1 LALHF
6 PVAGMSCAS
15 CSTRVER
22 ASLGVPGVVEAT
34 VNLATETLQVRPG
47 PGFDALALERAV
59 EQAGYALPTH
69 TLLLAVHDMT
79 CASCVGRVEQA
90 LRGVPGVVEASVNLA
105 TETAQVR
112 VAGAA
117 AAPDT
122 DAALLQ
128 AVRAAGYGAE
138 RDTAAALRPAAG
150 RRLGEGWRVLAA
162 ALLSAPLLAPMLLWP
177 LAGEGAMH
185 AAMLPAWL

>member
-1 LALHF
+1 
-6 PVAGMSCAS
+6 MSCAS
-15 CSTRVER
+15 CTARVER
-22 ASLGVPGVVEAT
+22 AARGVPGVAEAT
-34 VNLATETLQVRPG
+34 VNLATETLQVQPG

-79 CASCVGRVEQA
+79 CASCVGRVEKA
-90 LRGVPGVVEASVNLA
+90 LRRVPGVVEASVNLA

-122 DAALLQ
+122 
-128 AVRAAGYGAE
+128 
-138 RDTAAALRPAAG
+138 
-150 RRLGEGWRVLAA
+150 
-162 ALLSAPLLAPMLLWP
+162 APLYRCYVPGNGDHFVSADPACEGQRTERLLGY
-177 LAGEGAMH
+177 ARSRR
-185 AAMLPAWL
+185 